1 MNTQKV
7 LLLFFT
13 LSLFVTFSSCDD
25 DTVNEPADLEEG
37 LLVHY
42 AFNGNAEDETGN
54 YDEGEIVGASLT
66 SDRNGNANSAYRF
79 DGVNDVIELGDI
91 LDNIELPVTIS
102 AWIKPE
108 SATNMIVFTSQDNLP
123 LYNGFYLYAGGSA
136 ISTGYGDGLGENHH
150 AYRRGKA
157 AVDLNDNTDQWIHV
171 CAVIEDA
178 TEISLYVNGEN
189 VGGTYDGSSNEP
201 MDSDFPEDVA
211 RVGKWTSNGLTYYFK
226 GSIDEIKVWDRA
238 LSRSEVEKDME

>member
-7 LLLFFT
+7 LLIFVA
-13 LSLFVTFSSCDD
+13 LSLIITFSSCDED
-25 DTVNEPADLEEG
+25 PVTPPDDLEEG

-42 AFNGNAEDETGN
+42 SFNGNVEDETGN
-54 YDEGEIVGASLT
+54 YDDGEAIGAALT
-66 SDRNGNANSAYRF
+66 NDRDGNANSAYRF

-91 LDNIELPVTIS
+91 LDDVELPVTIS

-136 ISTGYGDGLGENHH
+136 ISTGYGDGIGENHH
-150 AYRRGKA
+150 AYRRSKGA
-157 AVDLNDNTDQWIHV
+157 IDLDDQTGEWIHV

-178 TEISLYVNGEN
+178 TDMTLYVNGEN
-189 VGGTYDGSSNEP
+189 VGGAYEGSSNEP
-201 MDSDFPEDVA
+201 MDSDFPDDVA
-211 RVGKWTSNGLTYYFK
+211 RVGKWTSNGITYYFK

-238 LSRSEVEKDME
+238 LSRSEVEQDME